1 MSLQLG
7 HHDTFSVHS
16 SQLILL
22 PISYALS
29 ILTFYTCLALWFLT
43 VSCQRNLT
51 WTQLSPSIPDNSL
64 LYCRTG
70 HLQLHAPVSNDLRDN
85 RHKCAQMK
93 LPHYRL
99 LLTSLQ
105 PNSPTIPPS
114 HPPSVSAAI
123 LCVTL
128 RCCLWHVEWKGIMVC
143 SYPHTHTH
151 TQTHTQANKNGFHG
165 RTMML
170 HTLSVLSTHTSI

>member
-1 MSLQLG
+1 MSLQPG

-22 PISYALS
+22 PILYALS
-29 ILTFYTCLALWFLT
+29 TLPFYTCLALWFLT

-64 LYCRTG
+64 LYCRMG
-70 HLQLHAPVSNDLRDN
+70 HLHLHDPVSNELGDN

-93 LPHYRL
+93 LPHYRQL
-99 LLTSLQ
+99 LMSLQ
-105 PNSPTIPPS
+105 PNSPTIPPLFCSFIHPLCHPQVLSLTCGMKRNNSVLIPS
-114 HPPSVSAAI
+114 HTHSHS
-123 LCVTL
+123 
-128 RCCLWHVEWKGIMVC
+128 
-143 SYPHTHTH
+143 HTHTR
-151 TQTHTQANKNGFHG
+151 ANKNGFHG
-165 RTMML
+165 LTMML